1 MNPINRMNASGF
13 GYRIRG
19 VTRAAAAMLALI
31 LAGHAAQAQAPTHAR
46 AAAAHAS
53 TADIRDIRGPK
64 PLHGDWTLPLI
75 VVAGLLTGAA
85 AYGSWFWSRR
95 RTRLPRSPAE
105 IALERLVAAQGL
117 IDVQNGREFSIEV
130 SGIVR
135 EYIEQQF
142 QVQAAHRTTDE
153 FLHDLVDSSHRALT
167 AHRGTLEGFLA
178 TCDLAKFGGW
188 NLSAADR
195 ETVRAGA
202 VRFVTE
208 SAPTTAD
215 SSTDAPTQTPTE
227 SSSRPA
233 RPLASALSPSP
244 ARTSHAAFPT
254 T

>member
-1 MNPINRMNASGF
+1 MKPINRMNASAF
-13 GYRIRG
+13 LHPMRG

-31 LAGHAAQAQAPTHAR
+31 LAGHAAQAQAPAHAP
-46 AAAAHAS
+46 AAAHAS

-64 PLHGDWTLPLI
+64 PLSGDWTVPLM
-75 VVAGLLTGAA
+75 VLAGLLTGAA

-95 RTRLPRSPAE
+95 RARLPRSPAE
-105 IALERLVAAQGL
+105 IALERLVAAQDL
-117 IDVQNGREFSIEV
+117 IEVQNAREFSIEV

-142 QVQAAHRTTDE
+142 QVRAVQRTTDE

-167 AHRGTLEGFLA
+167 AHRGTLDGFLE

-195 ETVRAGA
+195 ETLRAGA

-208 SAPTTAD
+208 SAPTTAE
-215 SSTDAPTQTPTE
+215 SSTAKPIQTPTE
-227 SSSRPA
+227 SPSRPA

-244 ARTSHAAFPT
+244 GRTSHAAFPT